1 MELIK
6 PDCLAVIRA
15 RCGQALAMVVRPH
28 LLCQGEKERGGGA
41 TAGWPL
47 TQSREPRAKPDSC
60 HGRGRRPAIISFTH
74 MVYESAETFLGEL
87 CSTLKCLQIIYCKFI
102 YFFLIWAFFVIT
114 KFFVRSFEIVFT
126 SQNKKGLKCQEIV
139 ITYVHQ
145 HRLQINF
152 SILRNLIWYNKP
164 TSTFTDTFIFTCY
177 HLAIILPSY
186 DYFHTAHINFNWLK
200 GWLFFS
206 FLYTSKLKSNAIL
219 KMKKV

>member
-87 CSTLKCLQIIYCKFI
+87 CSTLKCLQIIYCTFFFFFNLSFFCNHKVLREIFWDCV
-102 YFFLIWAFFVIT
+102 YFP
-114 KFFVRSFEIVFT
+114 K
-126 SQNKKGLKCQEIV
+126 QKGAKMSGDSDHIC
-139 ITYVHQ
+139 
-145 HRLQINF
+145 
-152 SILRNLIWYNKP
+152 S
-164 TSTFTDTFIFTCY
+164 ST
-177 HLAIILPSY
+177 
-186 DYFHTAHINFNWLK
+186 
-200 GWLFFS
+200 
-206 FLYTSKLKSNAIL
+206 
-219 KMKKV
+219 